1 MKEKIIELI
10 DKLKELGYQIN
21 VEERRPKH
29 NVVRIEYVM
38 AMSGTEFDK
47 LKAELSYLVFYKED
61 SLSFSHDR
69 LKVYL
74 IRAQRLE
81 HLKEHGEFSKEVQD
95 IAKYILGDE
104 KTQKK
109 DESIN

>member
-1 MKEKIIELI
+1 MKEKVIELI
-10 DKLKELGYQIN
+10 DMLKELGYQIN

-61 SLSFSHDR
+61 SLNLSHDR
-69 LKVYL
+69 LKTYL
-74 IRAQRLE
+74 IQAKRLE
-81 HLKEHGEFSKEVQD
+81 HLKEHGEFSEEVQD
-95 IAKYILGDE
+95 IAKYILGDKNTKE
-104 KTQKK
+104 
-109 DESIN
+109 DESNN

>member
-1 MKEKIIELI
+1 MKEKIIEII
-10 DKLKELGYQIN
+10 DMLKELGYQIN

-61 SLSFSHDR
+61 SLNLSHDR

-74 IRAQRLE
+74 MQAKRLE
-81 HLKEHGEFSKEVQD
+81 HLKEHGEFSKDAQD
-95 IAKYILGDE
+95 IAKYILGD
-104 KTQKK
+104 KNTKK